1 VGGRRLALH
10 VFTHDV
16 FQEANVMNKKT
27 VRDLN
32 LEGRQVL
39 VRVDFN
45 VPLDAHRL
53 ITDDARIRAALP
65 TITYLAERG
74 ARLVLMSHL
83 GRPKGKYDP
92 RLSLAPV
99 SHHLQ
104 KLLPDYRVR
113 MASEVVGPSADIL
126 VKDMEPGD
134 IVLLENLRFHPGEKK
149 GDSEFAAALAA
160 YGDDYV
166 NDAFGT
172 CHRAHASMVAVPQ
185 AIRAKGGAAVAGF
198 LVEKEIEFLGNAVN
212 NPVRPFFAILGGAKV
227 SDKIGVIRNLLA
239 KVDGLIIGGG
249 MANTFFA
256 AKGYEMGKS
265 LVEQDAIPLAQELLA
280 EAGDK
285 LHLPIDVVAAAGF
298 DADADA
304 VIVPADQAPADRMV
318 LDIGPESIAHFQ
330 QLLAP
335 ARTVVWNGP
344 LGVFEFPRFAKG
356 TFAIAQTL
364 ADLPDAITIIGGGD
378 SAAAIKQAGLVTHVS
393 TGGGASLVFLEGK
406 PLPGIDVLDER

>member
-1 VGGRRLALH
+1 
-10 VFTHDV
+10 
-16 FQEANVMNKKT
+16 MNKKT

-32 LEGRQVL
+32 PEGRRVL

-45 VPLDAHRL
+45 VPLDEHRQ

-65 TITYLAERG
+65 TITYLLERG

-92 RLSLAPV
+92 RLSLAPI

-104 KLLPDYRVR
+104 DLLPDYRVR
-113 MASEVVGPSADIL
+113 MASAVVGPSVEIL
-126 VKDMEPGD
+126 VRDMQPGD
-134 IVLLENLRFHPGEKK
+134 VVLLENLRFDPGEKK
-149 GDSEFAAALAA
+149 GDPKFAAELAA
-160 YGDDYV
+160 FGDEYV

-185 AIRAKGGAAVAGF
+185 AVRAKGGAAVAGF

-212 NPVRPFFAILGGAKV
+212 NPVRPFYAILGGAKV
-227 SDKIGVIRNLLA
+227 SDKIGVIRNLLT

-256 AKGYEMGKS
+256 AKGYEMGQS
-265 LVEQDAIPLAQELLA
+265 LVEQDAIDLARALLD
-280 EAGDK
+280 EAGDR
-285 LHLPIDVVAAAGF
+285 LHLPIDVVAAAEF
-298 DADADA
+298 KADADA
-304 VIVPADQAPADRMV
+304 VIVPADQVPADRMV
-318 LDIGPESIAHFQ
+318 LDIGPESIAAFQ
-330 QLLAP
+330 QMLAG
-335 ARTVVWNGP
+335 AKTVVWNGP
-344 LGVFEFPRFAKG
+344 LGVFEFPKFAKG

-364 ADLPDAITIIGGGD
+364 ADLQDATTIIGGGD
-378 SAAAIKQAGLVTHVS
+378 SAAAIKQAGLTDKVSHVS

-406 PLPGIDVLDER
+406 PLPGIDVLDDK

>member
-1 VGGRRLALH
+1 
-10 VFTHDV
+10 
-16 FQEANVMNKKT
+16 MNKKT

-32 LEGRQVL
+32 PDGRRVL

-45 VPLDAHRL
+45 VPLDEHRQ

-74 ARLVLMSHL
+74 AKLVLMSHL

-104 KLLPDYRVR
+104 ELLPQYRVR
-113 MASEVVGPSADIL
+113 MASDVTGPDVEIL
-126 VKDMEPGD
+126 VKEMQPGD
-134 IVLLENLRFHPGEKK
+134 IVLLENLRFDPGEKK
-149 GDSEFAAALAA
+149 GDPAFAAALAT

-185 AIRAKGGAAVAGF
+185 AVRARGGAVVAGF
-198 LVEKEIEFLGNAVN
+198 LVEKEIKFLGNAVN
-212 NPVRPFFAILGGAKV
+212 NPVRPFYAILGGAKV
-227 SDKIGVIRNLLA
+227 SDKIGVIRNLLT

-256 AKGYEMGKS
+256 AKGYEMGQS
-265 LVEQDAIPLAQELLA
+265 LVEQDAVELARALLD
-280 EAGDK
+280 EAGGK
-285 LHLPIDVVAAAGF
+285 LHLPIDVAAAAEF
-298 DADADA
+298 KADADA
-304 VIVPADQAPADRMV
+304 IIVPADQVPADRMV
-318 LDIGPESIAHFQ
+318 LDIGPESIAAFQ
-330 QLLAP
+330 QLLAG
-335 ARTVVWNGP
+335 AKTVVWNGP

-364 ADLPDAITIIGGGD
+364 ADLQDATTIIGGGD
-378 SAAAIKQAGLVTHVS
+378 SAAAIKEAGLTDKVTHVS

-406 PLPGIDVLDER
+406 PLPGIEVLDEK

>member
-1 VGGRRLALH
+1 
-10 VFTHDV
+10 
-16 FQEANVMNKKT
+16 MNKKT

-32 LEGRQVL
+32 PAGRRIL

-45 VPLDAHRL
+45 VPLDEHRQ

-65 TITYLAERG
+65 TITWLAKRG
-74 ARLVLMSHL
+74 ARVVLMSHL

-113 MASEVVGPSADIL
+113 MASDVIGPNVDIL
-126 VKDMEPGD
+126 VNEMQPGD
-134 IVLLENLRFHPGEKK
+134 IVLLENLRFYPGEKK
-149 GDSEFAAALAA
+149 GDPDFAAALAA
-160 YGDDYV
+160 YGEDYV
-166 NDAFGT
+166 NDAFGA

-185 AIRAKGGAAVAGF
+185 AIRARGGAVVAGF

-212 NPVRPFFAILGGAKV
+212 NPERPFFAILGGAKV
-227 SDKIGVIRNLLA
+227 SDKIGVIRNLLN

-256 AKGYEMGKS
+256 ARGYEMGQS
-265 LVEQDAIPLAQELLA
+265 LVEKDAIPLAKELLS
-280 EAGDK
+280 EAGDA
-285 LHLPIDVVAAAGF
+285 LHLPVDVVAATDF
-298 DADADA
+298 KADADA
-304 VIVPADQAPADRMV
+304 VIVPADCVPADRMV
-318 LDIGPESIAHFQ
+318 LDIGPESIATFQ
-330 QLLAP
+330 KMLGETK
-335 ARTVVWNGP
+335 TVVWNGP
-344 LGVFEFPRFAKG
+344 LGVFEFPRFAQG

-364 ADLPDAITIIGGGD
+364 AGLQGATTIIGGGD
-378 SAAAIKQAGLVTHVS
+378 SAAAIKEAGLTAKVSHVS

-406 PLPGIDVLDER
+406 PLPGIEVLDEK

>member
-1 VGGRRLALH
+1 
-10 VFTHDV
+10 
-16 FQEANVMNKKT
+16 MNKKT

-32 LEGRQVL
+32 PAGRRVL

-45 VPLDAHRL
+45 VPLDEHRL

-65 TITYLAERG
+65 TITWLAERG
-74 ARLVLMSHL
+74 AKLVLMSHL
-83 GRPKGKYDP
+83 GRPKGKRDP

-99 SHHLQ
+99 GHHLQ

-113 MASEVVGPSADIL
+113 MASDVVGPSVDIL

-149 GDSEFAAALAA
+149 GDPEFAAALAA
-160 YGDDYV
+160 YGNDYV

-185 AIRAKGGAAVAGF
+185 AIRARGGSAVAGF

-227 SDKIGVIRNLLA
+227 SDKIGVIRNLLT

-256 AKGYEMGKS
+256 AKGYEMGRS
-265 LVEQDAIPLAQELLA
+265 LVEEDAIPLAQELLA

-285 LHLPIDVVAAAGF
+285 LHLPIDVVAATEFSAE
-298 DADADA
+298 ADA
-304 VIVPADQAPADRMV
+304 IITPADRVPPDRMV

-330 QLLAP
+330 NLLAD
-335 ARTVVWNGP
+335 AKTVVWNGP

-364 ADLPDAITIIGGGD
+364 ADLEEAITIIGGGD
-378 SAAAIKQAGLVTHVS
+378 SAAAIKQAGLTDKVTHVS

-406 PLPGIDVLDER
+406 PLPGIEALDDK

>member
-1 VGGRRLALH
+1 
-10 VFTHDV
+10 
-16 FQEANVMNKKT
+16 MNKKT
-27 VRDLN
+27 VRDLHP
-32 LEGRQVL
+32 EGRRVL

-45 VPLDAHRL
+45 VPLDEHRM

-74 ARLVLMSHL
+74 AKLVLMSHL
-83 GRPKGKYDP
+83 GRPKGQYDP

-99 SHHLQ
+99 SHRLQ
-104 KLLPDYRVR
+104 ELLPDYRVR
-113 MASEVVGPSADIL
+113 MATDVIGPSVDVL
-126 VKDMEPGD
+126 VKDMQPGD
-134 IVLLENLRFHPGEKK
+134 IVLLENLRFYPGEKN
-149 GDSEFAAALAA
+149 GDPTFAAELAK

-172 CHRAHASMVAVPQ
+172 CHRAHASMVAVPE
-185 AIRAKGGAAVAGF
+185 AVRAKGGAVVAGF
-198 LVEKEIEFLGNAVN
+198 LVEKEIEFLGNAVD
-212 NPVRPFFAILGGAKV
+212 NPVRPFYAILGGAKV
-227 SDKIGVIRNLLA
+227 SDKIGVIRNLLT

-265 LVEQDAIPLAQELLA
+265 LVEQDAIPLAKELLD

-285 LHLPIDVVAAAGF
+285 LHLPIDVVAATAF

-304 VIVPADQAPADRMV
+304 VIVPADEVPEDRMV
-318 LDIGPESIAHFQ
+318 LDIGPESIAVFQ
-330 QLLAP
+330 QLLAG
-335 ARTVVWNGP
+335 AKTVVWNGP

-364 ADLPDAITIIGGGD
+364 ADLDDATTIIGGGD
-378 SAAAIKQAGLVTHVS
+378 SAAAIKQAGLTDKVTHVS
-393 TGGGASLVFLEGK
+393 TGGGASLVFLEGN
-406 PLPGIDVLDER
+406 PLPGIEVLDEK

>member
-1 VGGRRLALH
+1 
-10 VFTHDV
+10 
-16 FQEANVMNKKT
+16 MNKKT

-32 LEGRQVL
+32 PEGRRVL

-45 VPLDAHRL
+45 VPLDEHRL

-104 KLLPDYRVR
+104 TLLPDYRVR
-113 MASEVVGPSADIL
+113 MASDVVGPSADIL

-149 GDSEFAAALAA
+149 GDPQFAAALAA

-227 SDKIGVIRNLLA
+227 SDKIGVIRNLLS

-256 AKGYEMGKS
+256 AQGYEMGQS
-265 LVEQDAIPLAQELLA
+265 LVEHDAIPLARDLLA
-280 EAGDK
+280 EAGDR
-285 LHLPIDVVAAAGF
+285 LHLPIDVVAATEF
-298 DADADA
+298 SPDADA
-304 VIVPADQAPADRMV
+304 VIVPPDQVPADRMV

-335 ARTVVWNGP
+335 AKTVVWNGP

-364 ADLPDAITIIGGGD
+364 ADLREAITIIGGGD
-378 SAAAIKQAGLVTHVS
+378 SAAAIKQAGLTDQVTHVS

-406 PLPGIDVLDER
+406 PLPGIEVLDDK

>member
-1 VGGRRLALH
+1 
-10 VFTHDV
+10 
-16 FQEANVMNKKT
+16 MNKKS

-32 LEGRQVL
+32 PQGRRVL

-45 VPLDAHRL
+45 VPLDAHRQ

-74 ARLVLMSHL
+74 AKVVLMSHL
-83 GRPKGKYDP
+83 GRPKGQRDP

-104 KLLPDYRVR
+104 KLLPAYRVR
-113 MASEVVGPSADIL
+113 MATEVVGPDTDIL
-126 VKDMEPGD
+126 INNMAAGD
-134 IVLLENLRFHPGEKK
+134 VVLLENLRFEPGEKK
-149 GDSEFAAALAA
+149 GDPVLAAALAA

-185 AIRAKGGAAVAGF
+185 AVRAKGGAVVAGF

-212 NPVRPFFAILGGAKV
+212 HPVRPFYAILGGAKV
-227 SDKIGVIRNLLA
+227 SDKIGVIRNLLT

-256 AKGYEMGKS
+256 AKGYEMGQS
-265 LVEQDAIPLAQELLA
+265 LVETDAIPLARELLTEA
-280 EAGDK
+280 EGK
-285 LHLPIDVVAAAGF
+285 LHLPIDVVAAAEF
-298 DADADA
+298 KQDADAI
-304 VIVPADQAPADRMV
+304 IVPADHVPADRMV
-318 LDIGPESIAHFQ
+318 LDIGPESIASFQ
-330 QLLAP
+330 NLLA
-335 ARTVVWNGP
+335 AAKTVVWNGP
-344 LGVFEFPRFAKG
+344 LGVFEMPRFAKG

-364 ADLPDAITIIGGGD
+364 ADLTDATTIIGGGD
-378 SAAAIKQAGLVTHVS
+378 SAAAIKQAGLTEQVSHVS

-406 PLPGIDVLDER
+406 PLPGIEVLDEK

>member
-1 VGGRRLALH
+1 
-10 VFTHDV
+10 
-16 FQEANVMNKKT
+16 MNKKT

-32 LEGRQVL
+32 PDGRRVL

-45 VPLDAHRL
+45 VPLDEHRQ

-74 ARLVLMSHL
+74 AKLVLMSHL

-104 KLLPDYRVR
+104 ELLPQYRVR
-113 MASEVVGPSADIL
+113 MASDVTGPDVEIL
-126 VKDMEPGD
+126 VKEMQPGD
-134 IVLLENLRFHPGEKK
+134 IVLLENLRFDPGEKK
-149 GDSEFAAALAA
+149 GDPAFAAELAA
-160 YGDDYV
+160 FGDDYV

-185 AIRAKGGAAVAGF
+185 AVRARGGAVVAGF
-198 LVEKEIEFLGNAVN
+198 LVEKEIKFLGNAVN
-212 NPVRPFFAILGGAKV
+212 NPVRPFYAILGGAKV
-227 SDKIGVIRNLLA
+227 SDKIGVIRNLLT

-256 AKGYEMGKS
+256 AKGYEMGQS
-265 LVEQDAIPLAQELLA
+265 LVEQDAVELARALLD
-280 EAGDK
+280 EAGGK
-285 LHLPIDVVAAAGF
+285 LHLPIDVAAAAEF
-298 DADADA
+298 KADADA
-304 VIVPADQAPADRMV
+304 IIVPADQVPADRMV
-318 LDIGPESIAHFQ
+318 LDIGPESIAAFQ
-330 QLLAP
+330 QLLAG
-335 ARTVVWNGP
+335 AKTVVWNGP

-364 ADLPDAITIIGGGD
+364 ADLQDATTIIGGGD
-378 SAAAIKQAGLVTHVS
+378 SAAAIKEAGLTDKVTHVS

-406 PLPGIDVLDER
+406 PLPGIEVLDEK

>member
-1 VGGRRLALH
+1 
-10 VFTHDV
+10 
-16 FQEANVMNKKT
+16 MNKKT

-32 LEGRQVL
+32 PSGRRVL

-45 VPLDAHRL
+45 VPLDKRRQ

-65 TITYLAERG
+65 TITWLLERG
-74 ARLVLMSHL
+74 ARVVLMSHL
-83 GRPKGKYDP
+83 GRPKGQRDP
-92 RLSLAPV
+92 RLSLAPIG
-99 SHHLQ
+99 HHLQ
-104 KLLPDYRVR
+104 KLLPDHRVR
-113 MASEVVGPSADIL
+113 MASDVIGPSVDIL
-126 VKDMEPGD
+126 VKDMRPGD

-149 GDSEFAAALAA
+149 GDPAFAAAVAA

-185 AIRAKGGAAVAGF
+185 AIRAAGGAVTAGF

-212 NPVRPFFAILGGAKV
+212 NPVRPFYAILGGAKV
-227 SDKIGVIRNLLA
+227 SDKIGVIRNLLN

-265 LVEQDAIPLAQELLA
+265 LVEQEAIALARELLA
-280 EAGDK
+280 EAGGK
-285 LHLPIDVVAAAGF
+285 LHLPVDVVAASHFA
-298 DADADA
+298 ADADA
-304 VIVPADQAPADRMV
+304 VITTADGVPADRMV
-318 LDIGPESIAHFQ
+318 LDIGPESIALFQ
-330 QLLAP
+330 ELLAS

-364 ADLPDAITIIGGGD
+364 ADLADATTIIGGGD
-378 SAAAIKQAGLVTHVS
+378 SAAAIKEADLTDHVSHVS

-406 PLPGIDVLDER
+406 PLPGIEALDDK

>member
-1 VGGRRLALH
+1 
-10 VFTHDV
+10 
-16 FQEANVMNKKT
+16 MNKKT
-27 VRDLN
+27 VRDLHP
-32 LEGRQVL
+32 EGRRVL

-45 VPLDAHRL
+45 VPLDEHRL

-65 TITYLAERG
+65 TITWLAERG

-113 MASEVVGPSADIL
+113 MASDVVGPSVDIL

-134 IVLLENLRFHPGEKK
+134 IVLLENLRFHPGEKQ
-149 GDSEFAAALAA
+149 GDPEFAAALAA

-172 CHRAHASMVAVPQ
+172 CHRAHASMVAAPQ
-185 AIRAKGGAAVAGF
+185 AIRARGGSAVAGF

-227 SDKIGVIRNLLA
+227 SDKIGVIRNLLS

-256 AKGYEMGKS
+256 AQGYEMGQS
-265 LVEQDAIPLAQELLA
+265 LVEKDAIPLAKELLA

-285 LHLPIDVVAAAGF
+285 LHLPIDVVAATEF
-298 DADADA
+298 SADADA
-304 VIVPADQAPADRMV
+304 VIVPADQVPPDRMV

-335 ARTVVWNGP
+335 AKTVVWNGP

-364 ADLPDAITIIGGGD
+364 ADLQDAITIIGGGD
-378 SAAAIKQAGLVTHVS
+378 SAAAIKQAGLTDKVTHVS

-406 PLPGIDVLDER
+406 PLPGIDVLDDK

>member
-1 VGGRRLALH
+1 
-10 VFTHDV
+10 
-16 FQEANVMNKKT
+16 MNKKT

-318 LDIGPESIAHFQ
+318 LD
-330 QLLAP
+330 
-335 ARTVVWNGP
+335 
-344 LGVFEFPRFAKG
+344 
-356 TFAIAQTL
+356 
-364 ADLPDAITIIGGGD
+364 
-378 SAAAIKQAGLVTHVS
+378 
-393 TGGGASLVFLEGK
+393 
-406 PLPGIDVLDER
+406 

>member
-1 VGGRRLALH
+1 
-10 VFTHDV
+10 
-16 FQEANVMNKKT
+16 MNKKT
-27 VRDLN
+27 VRDLAPA
-32 LEGRQVL
+32 GRRIL

-45 VPLDAHRL
+45 VPLDEHRQ
-53 ITDDARIRAALP
+53 ITDDARILAALP
-65 TITYLAERG
+65 TLTWLLERG

-83 GRPKGKYDP
+83 GRPKGKRDS
-92 RLSLAPV
+92 RLSLAPI

-113 MASEVVGPSADIL
+113 MASDVIGPSVDIL
-126 VKDMEPGD
+126 VDDMASGD
-134 IVLLENLRFHPGEKK
+134 IVVLENLRFNSGEKK
-149 GDSEFAAALAA
+149 GDPIFGAALAR

-172 CHRAHASMVAVPQ
+172 SHRADASMVAAPQ
-185 AIRAKGGAAVAGF
+185 AVRAKGGAVVAGF
-198 LVEKEIEFLGNAVN
+198 LVEKEIAFLGNAVN
-212 NPVRPFFAILGGAKV
+212 NPVRPFYAILGGAKV
-227 SDKIGVIRNLLA
+227 SDKIGVIRNLLG

-265 LVEQDAIPLAQELLA
+265 LIEKDAIPLAKELLD
-280 EAGDK
+280 EAGGN
-285 LHLPIDVVAAAGF
+285 LHLPVDVVTASEFA
-298 DADADA
+298 ADADA

-318 LDIGPESIAHFQ
+318 LDIGPESIAAFQ
-330 QLLAP
+330 EMLSVAK
-335 ARTVVWNGP
+335 TVVWNGP

-364 ADLPDAITIIGGGD
+364 ADLQDATTIIGGGD
-378 SAAAIKQAGLVTHVS
+378 SAAAIKQAGLTEKVSHVS

-406 PLPGIDVLDER
+406 PLPGIEALDEK

>member
-1 VGGRRLALH
+1 
-10 VFTHDV
+10 
-16 FQEANVMNKKT
+16 MNKKT

-32 LEGRQVL
+32 PEGRRVL

-45 VPLDAHRL
+45 VPLDEHRQ

-74 ARLVLMSHL
+74 AKLVLMSHL
-83 GRPKGKYDP
+83 GRPKGQRDP

-104 KLLPDYRVR
+104 SLLPDYRVR
-113 MASEVVGPSADIL
+113 MASDVVGPNVDIL
-126 VKDMEPGD
+126 VQDMQPGD

-149 GDSEFAAALAA
+149 GDPEFAAALAA

-198 LVEKEIEFLGNAVN
+198 LVEKEIAFLGNAVN
-212 NPVRPFFAILGGAKV
+212 HPVRPFFAILGGAKV
-227 SDKIGVIRNLLA
+227 SDKIGVIRNLLT

-256 AKGYEMGKS
+256 AQGYEMGKS
-265 LVEQDAIPLAQELLA
+265 LVEQDAIPLAQALLA

-285 LHLPIDVVAAAGF
+285 LHLPIDVVAATEF
-298 DADADA
+298 SADADA
-304 VIVPADQAPADRMV
+304 IIVPADQIPSDRMV

-330 QLLAP
+330 QLLAG
-335 ARTVVWNGP
+335 AKTVVWNGP

-364 ADLPDAITIIGGGD
+364 ADLEDAITIIGGGD
-378 SAAAIKQAGLVTHVS
+378 SAAAIKEAGLIDRVTHVS

-406 PLPGIDVLDER
+406 PLPGIQVLDDK

>member
-1 VGGRRLALH
+1 
-10 VFTHDV
+10 
-16 FQEANVMNKKT
+16 MNKKT

-32 LEGRQVL
+32 PDGRRVL

-45 VPLDAHRL
+45 VPLDEHRQ

-74 ARLVLMSHL
+74 AKLVLMSHL

-104 KLLPDYRVR
+104 ELLPQYRVR
-113 MASEVVGPSADIL
+113 MASDVTGPSVEIL
-126 VKDMEPGD
+126 VKEMQPGD
-134 IVLLENLRFHPGEKK
+134 IVLLENLRFDPGEKK
-149 GDSEFAAALAA
+149 GDPKFAAELAA
-160 YGDDYV
+160 FGDDYV

-185 AIRAKGGAAVAGF
+185 AVRARGGAVVAGF
-198 LVEKEIEFLGNAVN
+198 LVEKEIKFLGNAVN
-212 NPVRPFFAILGGAKV
+212 NPVRPFYAILGGAKV
-227 SDKIGVIRNLLA
+227 SDKIGVIRNLLT

-256 AKGYEMGKS
+256 AKGYEMGQS
-265 LVEQDAIPLAQELLA
+265 LVEQDAVELARALLD
-280 EAGDK
+280 EAGGK
-285 LHLPIDVVAAAGF
+285 LHLPIDVAAAAEF
-298 DADADA
+298 KADADA
-304 VIVPADQAPADRMV
+304 IIVPADQVPADRMV
-318 LDIGPESIAHFQ
+318 LDIGPESIAAFQ
-330 QLLAP
+330 QLLAG
-335 ARTVVWNGP
+335 AKTVVWNGP

-364 ADLPDAITIIGGGD
+364 ADLQDATTIIGGGD
-378 SAAAIKQAGLVTHVS
+378 SAAAIKEAGLTDKVTHVS

-406 PLPGIDVLDER
+406 PLPGIEVLDEK